1 MVESALMVLKEALV
15 QAQVL
20 VQVRAPVR
28 AFVLALVQA
37 PVPVPVPALAPVH
50 APAEV
55 LVLMVPYLIL
65 SAYLSLAVVAV
76 VEAARRKAHVA

>member
-1 MVESALMVLKEALV
+1 M
-15 QAQVL
+15 L

-37 PVPVPVPALAPVH
+37 PVPVPALAPVH
-50 APAEV
+50 APAEVAVAPGEV